1 VSILVEK
8 DDEKTGLQD
17 RITADLRE
25 RASATSK
32 QEDVDLVED
41 SELLRGTKKSGQ
53 ETMFWIIVAVLAILS
68 LIVIFALK

>member
-1 VSILVEK
+1 MSILVEK

-53 ETMFWIIVAVLAILS
+53 
-68 LIVIFALK
+68 